1 MSDIMVRVIARG
13 AGVRGLACVTTET
26 VRESVRRHAA
36 YPVAAAMLGYGLTA
50 GALLGGLLKVQERVA
65 LKIEGDGPL
74 RKMVVESDA
83 YGHVRGY
90 VAVPDAPSPKMLD
103 RASVAAALGQQ
114 GLLTVVKDLRVRDL
128 YRSVVSLEGTD
139 LAREI
144 ENYLNRSEQIPS
156 LVEIGVAMDENRE
169 VLAAGGVLIQS
180 LPGSGPGALA
190 PFAARIASQPPLETQ
205 LAHGATPDDIVAGL
219 FGDTP
224 YDVLERRLVSFRC
237 TCSWERSRQAL
248 KMLEREDLL
257 TLLAEGEATV
267 DCHFCYARYKFSRD
281 DLEAILHEVNG
292 A

>member
-1 MSDIMVRVIARG
+1 MSDIMVRVIARD
-13 AGVRGLACVTTET
+13 AGVRSLACVTTET

-65 LKIEGDGPL
+65 LKVEGDGPL
-74 RKMVVESDA
+74 RKMVIESDA

-90 VAVPDAPSPKMLD
+90 VAVPDAPSPENLD
-103 RASVAAALGQQ
+103 RTSVSAALGRQ

-128 YRSVVSLEGTD
+128 YRSVVSLEGTE
-139 LAREI
+139 LAREV

-169 VLAAGGVLIQS
+169 VLAAGGVLFQS

-190 PFAARIASQPPLETQ
+190 PFAARLASQPPLETQ
-205 LAHGATPDDIVAGL
+205 LAQGATPDHILARL

-224 YDVLERRLVSFRC
+224 YDVLEHRLVSFHC

-267 DCHFCYARYKFSRD
+267 DCHFCYARYRFSRD
-281 DLEAILHEVNG
+281 DLEAILHEVTP

>member
-1 MSDIMVRVIARG
+1 MVRALAKE
-13 AGVRGLACVTTET
+13 AGVRVLVCVTTET

-50 GALLGGLLKVQERVA
+50 GALLGGLLKIQERVA
-65 LKIEGDGPL
+65 LKVEGDGPL

-90 VAVPDAPSPKMLD
+90 VAVPDAPSPESLD
-103 RASVAAALGQQ
+103 RASVAASLGRQ

-128 YRSVVSLEGTD
+128 YRSVVALEGAD

-169 VLAAGGVLIQS
+169 VLAAGGILIQS
-180 LPGSGPGALA
+180 LPGSGPEALV
-190 PFAARIASQPPLETQ
+190 PFAARLAAQPPLDSQ
-205 LAHGATPDDIVAGL
+205 LAGGATPDDILARL

-224 YDVLERRLVSFRC
+224 YDVLEHRLISFRC

-248 KMLEREDLL
+248 KMLTREDLL
-257 TLLAEGEATV
+257 ALVADGEATV
-267 DCHFCYARYKFSRD
+267 DCHFCYARYRFNRE
-281 DLEAILHEVNG
+281 DLEAILHEVVG
-292 A
+292 S

>member
-1 MSDIMVRVIARG
+1 MSDIMVRVIAKD
-13 AGVRGLACVTTET
+13 AGVRGLACATTET

-65 LKIEGDGPL
+65 LKVAGDGPL
-74 RKMVVESDA
+74 RKMVIESDA

-90 VAVPDAPSPKMLD
+90 VAVPDAPSPETLD
-103 RASVAAALGQQ
+103 RASVSAALGRQ

-128 YRSVVSLEGTD
+128 YRSVVALEGAE

-156 LVEIGVAMDENRE
+156 LVEIGVAMDENHE
-169 VLAAGGVLIQS
+169 VLAAGGVLFQS
-180 LPGSGPGALA
+180 LPGSGPAALT

-205 LAHGATPDDIVAGL
+205 LAQGASPDEILARL

-224 YDVLERRLVSFRC
+224 YAVLERRLVSFRC

-281 DLEAILHEVNG
+281 DLEAILREVNG
-292 A
+292 T